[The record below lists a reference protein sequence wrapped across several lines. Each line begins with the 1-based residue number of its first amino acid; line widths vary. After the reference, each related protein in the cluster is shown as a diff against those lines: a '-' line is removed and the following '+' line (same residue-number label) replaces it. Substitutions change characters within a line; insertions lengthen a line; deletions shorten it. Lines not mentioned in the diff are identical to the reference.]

1 MRYVYTISIIFVEM
15 IRKIFFLFSIILLS
29 CDDGN
34 LDTPDFD
41 FSSEIK
47 NCGDLVLYKIGTTNN
62 NEALILTII
71 GSDFKNTEGTVTL
84 TIGSTR
90 TVTYRV
96 FDDTVDSNY
105 FCQDV
110 PPTAPTTIQNWTGTG
125 SINITTT
132 EEIDEN
138 NISTGLFTNQINLI
152 NLVLT
157 KDSGETLSF
166 DDYNFGAY
174 ETEITN

>member
-15 IRKIFFLFSIILLS
+15 IRTIIILFSIILLS

-41 FSSEIK
+41 FSSDIQ
-47 NCGDLVLYKIGTTNN
+47 NCGDLVLYKIGTTNS
-62 NEALILTII
+62 NEALILSISE
-71 GSDFKNTEGTVTL
+71 SDLKNVEGTVTL

-110 PPTAPTTIQNWTGTG
+110 PPTTPTTIQNWTGTG
-125 SINITTT
+125 SVKITTT
-132 EEIDEN
+132 EEVDEN
-138 NISTGLFTNQINLI
+138 NVGTGVFTNQINLI

-157 KDSGETLSF
+157 KDTGGTLSF
-166 DDYNFGAY
+166 DDYNFGEY

>member
-1 MRYVYTISIIFVEM
+1 M
-15 IRKIFFLFSIILLS
+15 IRTIIFLFSIILLS

-34 LDTPDFD
+34 FDTPDFD
-41 FSSEIK
+41 FSSGIK

-62 NEALILTII
+62 NEALILNIS
-71 GSDFKNTEGTVTL
+71 GSDFKNVEGTVSL
-84 TIGSTR
+84 TIGSAR

-110 PPTAPTTIQNWTGTG
+110 PPTTPTTIQNWIGTG
-125 SINITTT
+125 SIKITTT
-132 EEIDEN
+132 EEVDED
-138 NISTGLFTNQINLI
+138 NIGTGVFTNQINLI
-152 NLVLT
+152 NLVIT
-157 KDSGETLSF
+157 NDSEGKLSF
-166 DDYNFGAY
+166 NDYDFGVY